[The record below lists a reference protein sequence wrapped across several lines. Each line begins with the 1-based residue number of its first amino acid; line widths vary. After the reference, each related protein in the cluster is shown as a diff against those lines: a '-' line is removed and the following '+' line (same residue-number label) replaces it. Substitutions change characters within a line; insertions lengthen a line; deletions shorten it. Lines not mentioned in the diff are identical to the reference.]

1 MEIDDTINYWDE
13 VKAAAKKGADVLETD
28 DIRLPRESK
37 A

>member
-1 MEIDDTINYWDE
+1 MEIDDTINYLEE
-13 VKAAAKKGADVLETD
+13 VKAAAKKGAHVLEAD